1 MDLLEIRDQ
10 IDEIDDE
17 ILRLFEKRMGL
28 CADVAD
34 FKIRTGKKVFDKER
48 EQAKLKVLGGKASSD
63 FTKHGIQELFQ
74 QIMSISRKL
83 QYQILARYNREVV
96 TEFEK
101 VEEIPKD
108 GCTVVFQGVEGA
120 YSFAAMQTFFAG
132 NDIKSFH
139 VERWK
144 DAMEAICDGKA
155 DYAVLPIENST
166 AGIVQDIFDLLVEYD
181 NYIVGEQVI
190 RCQHTLVGVPGTT
203 LDDIETVYSHPQALM
218 QCKAFL
224 DQHSDWVQE
233 KFLNTAA
240 AAKKVAEDGDKRH
253 AAIASEHAAEF
264 YGLEVLAK
272 DIYTI
277 EENSTRFII
286 VAKNRM
292 YTEQANK
299 ISVFYEL
306 PHENGSLYNSMGHF
320 VYNNLNM
327 TKIESRPLPD
337 RSWEYGFFVDFE
349 GNLSDGAVRN
359 AIHGL
364 KNETNNFRILGN
376 Y

>member
-48 EQAKLKVLGGKASSD
+48 ELAKLKVLRSKASTD
-63 FTKHGIQELFQ
+63 FTRHGIQELFQ

-83 QYQILARYNREVV
+83 QYQLLARHGAAEV

-101 VEEIPKD
+101 VKELRKD

-120 YSFAAMQTFFAG
+120 YSFAAMQTFFEG
-132 NDIKSFH
+132 NDIESFH
-139 VERWK
+139 VEQWK
-144 DAMEAICDGKA
+144 DAMEAIRDGRA

-190 RCQHTLVGVPGTT
+190 RCEHALLGVPGAA
-203 LDDIETVYSHPQALM
+203 LSDIETVYSHPQALM
-218 QCKAFL
+218 QCRAFL
-224 DQHSDWVQE
+224 DQYPGWVQE
-233 KFLNTAA
+233 KWLNTAG
-240 AAKKVAEDGDKRH
+240 AAKKVAEEGKKSQ
-253 AAIASEHAAEF
+253 AAIASEHAAKF
-264 YGLEVLAK
+264 YGLQVLAR
-272 DIYTI
+272 DIYTNA
-277 EENSTRFII
+277 ENSTRFII
-286 VAKNRM
+286 VAKEKI
-292 YTEQANK
+292 YTGHAGK

-320 VYNNLNM
+320 VYNGLNM
-327 TKIESRPLPD
+327 TKIESRPLPG
-337 RSWEYGFFVDFE
+337 RNWEYGFFVDFD
-349 GNLSDGAVRN
+349 GNLSDGAVKN

-364 KNETNNFRILGN
+364 KNETKNFRIIGN